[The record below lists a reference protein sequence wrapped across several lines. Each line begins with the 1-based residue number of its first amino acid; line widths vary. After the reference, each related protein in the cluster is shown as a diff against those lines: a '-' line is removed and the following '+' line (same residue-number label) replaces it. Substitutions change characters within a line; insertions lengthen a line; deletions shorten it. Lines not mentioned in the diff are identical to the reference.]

1 MPWGNSCTASVW
13 YLVFSQE
20 KHHVLQSDNPPPGIS
35 HAGNTWCSRN
45 LGNKTTSILLLW
57 LGFLYRISSSFWSIT
72 LLPHTHTSTTPTHT
86 HTCTHAHTHTPTH
99 THTPLSHTR
108 THTPTPPTHTV
119 HTHTVSY
126 VLYTYQVSHLMS
138 SKFLH
143 QQSTLRVRVFGITKH
158 IPGEMNIVTSYTQ
171 VTTTKVCS
179 SHHALYLLLKHALR
193 GRLRGHLNECSSCG
207 KSEYWRNAHCKH
219 WQTKTETAS
228 TSEWWVTASDLD
240 AGTHLHTQLEW

>member
-20 KHHVLQSDNPPPGIS
+20 KHHVLQSDNSPPGIS

-45 LGNKTTSILLLW
+45 LGNKTTSIIIIMI
-57 LGFLYRISSSFWSIT
+57 GIFIQDIFIFLKYNS
-72 LLPHTHTSTTPTHT
+72 STTHPNTHT
-86 HTCTHAHTHTPTH
+86 HTHTHLYHTHARTHTH

-108 THTPTPPTHTV
+108 THT
-119 HTHTVSY
+119 HTHHPHTRYTHHVSY
-126 VLYTYQVSHLMS
+126 VLYTYQISHLMS